1 MHACAGS
8 CTSDPTW
15 SVCDFAAWPLATMSE
30 GDQQTRTLPSK
41 AFSSAS
47 LTEGL
52 KLVDEQQVKE
62 EFPDVADIE
71 IKDRDTNKPQVM

>member
-1 MHACAGS
+1 
-8 CTSDPTW
+8 
-15 SVCDFAAWPLATMSE
+15 MSE